1 MFHRVSS
8 AHNKAVTQ
16 QIIDKVN
23 SQEYSDKIA
32 IACKSQ
38 SYNMA
43 MIILL
48 FMCHLQML
56 LRSTMNTW

>member
-32 IACKSQ
+32 IACS
-38 SYNMA
+38 
-43 MIILL
+43 
-48 FMCHLQML
+48 
-56 LRSTMNTW
+56 